1 MPGNDWNE
9 VRDQIALGRAL
20 DAFEAHVDREATLGG
35 LLLSEP
41 LFSVRDGEVGLL
53 TPQERVVVVEVN
65 GESGGRALRAG
76 PLREGPFEA
85 RVRNTTDTAGAART
99 LGMSETEAE
108 QLLSHLEQAVRAG
121 ITAYGQAT
129 EAFDREQ
136 QRLTCNMNAL
146 NDGLERIVR
155 VYSEHVHLEYEDPE
169 TFGVGTTC
177 CIRSRTATPASRSRN
192 ATRAP
197 TGPTLIVCRLPGHGV
212 LNARHGE
219 QTALMDGASPRA
231 AQSIRTTRRRCS
243 GRPRSGRSEPATLPS
258 TPYRFGVMRQ
268 VAHRRTHPAC
278 DPNGSNGPVGA
289 SKPRSSLVAS
299 GLTSAT

>member
-41 LFSVRDGEVGLL
+41 LCSVRDGEGGLL

-169 TFGVGTTC
+169 TFGGGHYVLYPIENSDARFAIEERYTGTDWSDPDRLPTSWAW
-177 CIRSRTATPASRSRN
+177 RAERTARRTDGTYGWRVSARGAVDSDDAATLLRQAEIWAKRTRN
-192 ATRAP
+192 AAQHAVSVRRDAP
-197 TGPTLIVCRLPGHGV
+197 
-212 LNARHGE
+212 
-219 QTALMDGASPRA
+219 
-231 AQSIRTTRRRCS
+231 
-243 GRPRSGRSEPATLPS
+243 GRPSPDA
-258 TPYRFGVMRQ
+258 
-268 VAHRRTHPAC
+268 
-278 DPNGSNGPVGA
+278 
-289 SKPRSSLVAS
+289 PRL
-299 GLTSAT
+299 